1 MYPQKLL
8 AVCFATLLFSTLIW
22 SCGQQSQDLT
32 FTTKSPEA
40 LRLFMEGLENNDFFY
55 FDEARELFRQATV
68 ADPEFAMAYYF
79 WALTATNANDF
90 QERLARAV
98 ELADNVSEPER
109 LIILSTQAGNEDN
122 AALARQ
128 RLEEV
133 VQLLP
138 RSKRA
143 HTILGTYY
151 YGQQEWDL
159 AESEFRAAVEV
170 APDFAPPYNMLAY
183 TLSNSE
189 RYPQAIDAL
198 RRYSELRPRDPNPH
212 DSMGEI
218 YLWMGDHTN
227 SIKEYS
233 RSLELDPNFVAS
245 RAGIGHNYVFMGEF
259 DKAKASYDG
268 IFEYAETVADT
279 NTGFFWKAVSY
290 VHEGK
295 HDKAVETLR
304 QQHDFAKAHDDVY
317 LQATI
322 LGQIGAIY
330 LERGDFGKALEAAR
344 QVRQIA
350 ASPEIEPG
358 VREGYLRGC
367 AFTEAVVSARQR
379 KPDEAASKIE
389 EFQIS
394 AEASGNLVV
403 MKNLH
408 TLMGVVAY
416 WGKEYETAIRELQQG
431 NPQDQYNRYYLALS
445 YEKSGQK
452 EEAKEIFSQIANY
465 NRNNLFYA
473 LVRPEAMERL

>member
-1 MYPQKLL
+1 MFTQKILVSCL
-8 AVCFATLLFSTLIW
+8 AVLLL
-22 SCGQQSQDLT
+22 CGLLSGCRRQSQDLT

-40 LRLFMEGLENNDFFY
+40 QRLFLEGLENNDFFY
-55 FDEARELFRQATV
+55 FDEARELFGQATM
-68 ADPEFAMAYYF
+68 ADPEFAMAHYF
-79 WALTATNANDF
+79 WALTATSANDF
-90 QERLARAV
+90 QDRLARAV

-109 LIILSTQAGNEDN
+109 LIIMSTQAGNEDN

-128 RLEEV
+128 RLEEM

-138 RSKRA
+138 QSKRA

-151 YGQQEWDL
+151 YGQQEWGL
-159 AESEFRAAVEV
+159 AEREFRAAIEV
-170 APDFAPPYNMLAY
+170 APDFAPAYNMLAY

-189 RYPQAIDAL
+189 RYPEAIEAL
-198 RRYSELRPRDPNPH
+198 RKYSELRPQDPNPH

-218 YLWMGDHTN
+218 YLWMGDHEN

-233 RSLELDPNFVAS
+233 RSLELDPNFVVS
-245 RAGIGHNYVFMGEF
+245 RAGIGHNHVFMGEF
-259 DKAKASYDG
+259 DKAQTSYDG

-290 VHEGK
+290 IHEGK
-295 HDKAVETLR
+295 HDKAVETLWE
-304 QQHDFAKAHDDVY
+304 QHDFAKAHDNIY

-322 LGQIGAIY
+322 LGQIGVIY
-330 LERGDFGKALEAAR
+330 REGGDFRKALHEVQ

-350 ASPEIEPG
+350 GSSEIEPG

-367 AFTEAVVSARQR
+367 AFTEAVVSARQG
-379 KPDEAASKIE
+379 KPDAAASRIA
-389 EFQIS
+389 EFQVS

-408 TLMGVVAY
+408 TLMGVAAY
-416 WGKEYETAIRELQQG
+416 WSKDYEAAISELKQG

-452 EEAKEIFSQIANY
+452 DRAKEIFSQIANY
-465 NRNNLFYA
+465 NRNNIFYA
-473 LVRPEAMERL
+473 LVRPAAMKRL